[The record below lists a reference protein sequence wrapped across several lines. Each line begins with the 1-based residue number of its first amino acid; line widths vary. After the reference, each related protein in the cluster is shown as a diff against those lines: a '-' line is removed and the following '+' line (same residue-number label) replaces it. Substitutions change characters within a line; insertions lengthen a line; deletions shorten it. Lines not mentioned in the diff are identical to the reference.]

1 MKMATTLTAL
11 AANATSKASGAIGTA
26 APVVSIILECMCTVL
41 RELCIVFPFNACLT
55 LVVVATVYV
64 LRCHSSQRCP

>member
-1 MKMATTLTAL
+1 VKMATTLTAL
-11 AANATSKASGAIGTA
+11 AANATSKASGTIGTA

-41 RELCIVFPFNACLT
+41 RELCISIQRMLT

>member
-1 MKMATTLTAL
+1 VKMATTLTAL

-41 RELCIVFPFNACLT
+41 RELCIVFPFNAC
-55 LVVVATVYV
+55 
-64 LRCHSSQRCP
+64 

>member
-1 MKMATTLTAL
+1 VKMATTLTAL

-41 RELCIVFPFNACLT
+41 RELCISIQRMLT